1 VTITNDAPAVFPLGT
16 TTVTWTATDDSGN
29 VVTAAQTVTIVDTT
43 APVIANVAANPSTL
57 WPANHKLVSVVVSAQ
72 LTDICDAAPTWRI
85 TGVTCNQPVNGP
97 GDGNTQPDWQITG
110 DHTVKLRAERSGKTG
125 ERLYTIWIAA
135 TDASGNS
142 SVGSCTVV
150 VPHDQ
155 GGGKK

>member
-1 VTITNDAPAVFPLGT
+1 
-16 TTVTWTATDDSGN
+16 
-29 VVTAAQTVTIVDTT
+29 
-43 APVIANVAANPSTL
+43 
-57 WPANHKLVSVVVSAQ
+57 
-72 LTDICDAAPTWRI
+72 
-85 TGVTCNQPVNGP
+85 
-97 GDGNTQPDWQITG
+97 
-110 DHTVKLRAERSGKTG
+110 HTVKLRAERSGKTG